1 MLPTL
6 SPNVARF
13 EKAVSDKQYETACVE
28 LLRILEKIDDNFG
41 GIQDIEFAMPVQIA
55 RLEKDQMIYFCTRM
69 AAAITVLFSDPALE
83 ISKSGAQQ
91 FFALQRWL
99 AVIFASSP
107 YVNADHILQ
116 KYNQNP
122 DKTSLEVLLRAEQ
135 SELIKFCILYFPES
149 NLVLDLNALW
159 EIDPQLC
166 SSLCFALQSPRFI
179 GTDAAFAKRHTIL
192 QWFPEKLSHLQNLNE
207 VPGNIAHDV
216 YVHCSYDS
224 AASKHAVKK
233 PLNQVIRRHL
243 LECGCTDRD
252 ISKIGYRNNKP
263 VMVVLLEY
271 FHSAHAVFRSH
282 ALSLQAARERFY
294 VIGVGNENTDQAGR
308 GIFDEFHVILGDSV
322 VDKLHFLREICE
334 YNGAAVLYM
343 PSVGMNLLTI
353 AAANLRYAAIQAAAL
368 GHPATT
374 YSEFIDFIVAEED
387 YIGSEG
393 CFSETVLRLPKGAMP
408 YAPITQ
414 IPQNMT
420 YRLRENPETV
430 HIGIALTA
438 MQFNPKFIEA
448 LKIIQEDA
456 KVKIHY
462 HFALTQ
468 FSGIMLPYI
477 ERFLRTYLGD
487 AATLHPYV
495 SQQQYFNTLHR
506 CDMMLNP
513 FPFGNHSGI
522 IDMMML
528 GLIGIC
534 ETGYEPHQ
542 YMDAALFK
550 QLGIPEWLI
559 ARTVDQYI
567 EHAILL
573 AENHA
578 DRLAWRRHLI
588 RHNKLESLFDG
599 NPSPLGNA
607 LYGKLKEWEGVNHF
621 SL

>member
-6 SPNVARF
+6 NPNVARF
-13 EKAVSDKQYETACVE
+13 EQAVNNKQYETACIE

-55 RLEKDQMIYFCTRM
+55 SLEKDQMIYFCTRM

-83 ISKSGAQQ
+83 ITKNGAQQ

-122 DKTSLEVLLRAEQ
+122 DKPSADVLLPEEQ
-135 SELIKFCILYFPES
+135 SVLIKFCILYFPES
-149 NLVLDLNALW
+149 NLGLDLNAVW
-159 EIDPQLC
+159 KIDPLLC
-166 SSLCFALQSPRFI
+166 TSLCFALQSPRFI
-179 GTDAAFAKRHTIL
+179 GTEAAFAKRHTIL
-192 QWFPEKLSHLQNLNE
+192 QWFPEQLSRIPNLND
-207 VPGNIAHDV
+207 VPGNITHDV
-216 YVHCSYDS
+216 YMHCSYDS
-224 AASKHAVKK
+224 AANKHAVKK
-233 PLNQVIRRHL
+233 PLNQVVRRHL

-252 ISKIGYRNNKP
+252 ISKIGYRHNKP

-271 FHSAHAVFRSH
+271 FHSEHSIFRAH
-282 ALSLQAARERFY
+282 ALSLQTARERFY
-294 VIGVGNENTDQAGR
+294 VIGVGTEGVDQAGR
-308 GIFDEFHVILGDSV
+308 EIFDEFRLLQGDSV
-322 VDKLHFLREICE
+322 VDKLHFLREVCE

-353 AAANLRYAAIQAAAL
+353 AATNLRYAAIQAASL

-374 YSEFIDFIVAEED
+374 YSEFIDYIVAEED
-387 YIGSEG
+387 YVGAEG
-393 CFSETVLRLPKGAMP
+393 CFSEALLRLPKGAMP

-414 IPQNMT
+414 IPQNMA
-420 YRLRENPETV
+420 YQLRDNPEIV

-438 MQFNPKFIEA
+438 MQFNPEFIEA
-448 LKIIQEDA
+448 LKIIREDA

-462 HFALTQ
+462 HFVLTQ

-487 AATLHPYV
+487 VATLHPYV
-495 SQQQYFNTLHR
+495 SRQHYFGVLHQ
-506 CDMMLNP
+506 CDMLLNP

-522 IDMMML
+522 IDMIML

-534 ETGYEPHQ
+534 QTGYEPHQ
-542 YMDAALFK
+542 YMDAVLFK

-567 EHAILL
+567 ERAILL
-573 AENHA
+573 AENHT

-588 RHNKLESLFDG
+588 RHNKLDSLFSGD
-599 NPSPLGNA
+599 PAPLGNM
-607 LYGKLKEWEGVNHF
+607 LYAKLKEWETANHF